1 MLTST
6 SAAKIC
12 KKAPHYIVMSPINKS
27 NDNNFDFNVKALFFF
42 LLSSEKNRRA
52 PFFFFFLT
60 RLENMRLESRER
72 EREREMWKNKN
83 WRVDDRTVKKFEASL
98 LSEED

>member
-1 MLTST
+1 MPALSMLTST

-12 KKAPHYIVMSPINKS
+12 KKAPHYIVMSPINNS
-27 NDNNFDFNVKALFFF
+27 YDNNFDFNVKALFFSF
-42 LLSSEKNRRA
+42 LSSEKNRSA
-52 PFFFFFLT
+52 PFFFFFYSF
-60 RLENMRLESRER
+60 RKYELES
-72 EREREMWKNKN
+72 REREMWKNKN